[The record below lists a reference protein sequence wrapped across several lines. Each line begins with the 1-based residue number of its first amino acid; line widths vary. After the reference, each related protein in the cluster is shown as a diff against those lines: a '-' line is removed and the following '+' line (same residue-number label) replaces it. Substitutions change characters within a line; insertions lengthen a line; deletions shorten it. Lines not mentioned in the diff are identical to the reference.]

1 MEQATAT
8 AERAIRRP
16 NRNFVTLPEV
26 ARAKGVSRVAVL
38 YSIRVGKL
46 RASRTPGRRE
56 WLIHVEDARAYLE
69 QPVKGR
75 PVEATEVTP

>member
-1 MEQATAT
+1 M
-8 AERAIRRP
+8 
-16 NRNFVTLPEV
+16 
-26 ARAKGVSRVAVL
+26 AVL

-75 PVEATEVTP
+75 PVEAAEVTP